1 MTANVQYWDLQSIGE
16 KSNVFYWLRLA
27 RETAEDWI
35 ARGITKPRN
44 ILPIDGE
51 AARILRHIRRQAC
64 KADLICENQ
73 DCQVWKTVELNYEPG
88 IYPLSSHKTLEL
100 DYEPGT
106 NLCTSCKTQGIGLMK
121 LSVAL
126 WGVKTTP
133 PEKVGEPVVDAP
145 DLRGWINGRAPVPPD
160 RLHAAIVSAWEKG
173 WLSTSQAVSSVSST
187 ADLEAAGS
195 VMRRIFKRQRRTGK
209 LSSVEKIATEIEQ
222 ERQQMDQD
230 AGLSLQRNRYVPVVL
245 KDLPP
250 NVSKLQVLD
259 QLRAKLLQNCS
270 IEDPKNC

>member
-1 MTANVQYWDLQSIGE
+1 MTANVQDWDFPPIGE

-35 ARGITKPRN
+35 ARGVTKPRN
-44 ILPIDGE
+44 ILPVDGE

-64 KADLICENQ
+64 KADLIRDNQ
-73 DCQVWKTVELNYEPG
+73 DCHVWKTVEFDYEPG
-88 IYPLSSHKTLEL
+88 VYPFPSLKTLEL

-106 NLCTSCKTQGIGLMK
+106 NPCTSCKTRGIGLMK
-121 LSVAL
+121 LSEAL
-126 WGVKTTP
+126 WGVKTSP

-160 RLHAAIVSAWEKG
+160 RLHAAIVSAWKKG
-173 WLSTSQAVSSVSST
+173 WLSTGHVVSSGSST

-209 LSSVEKIATEIEQ
+209 LPNIEQIAMLIEQ
-222 ERQQMDQD
+222 ERQQMDED
-230 AGLSLQRNRYVPVVL
+230 AKLRLQSNRNVPAEL
-245 KDLPP
+245 KNLPA
-250 NVSKLQVLD
+250 NASQLQTLD
-259 QLRAKLLQNCS
+259 QLRSKLLQNCS
-270 IEDPKNC
+270 TEDAKN